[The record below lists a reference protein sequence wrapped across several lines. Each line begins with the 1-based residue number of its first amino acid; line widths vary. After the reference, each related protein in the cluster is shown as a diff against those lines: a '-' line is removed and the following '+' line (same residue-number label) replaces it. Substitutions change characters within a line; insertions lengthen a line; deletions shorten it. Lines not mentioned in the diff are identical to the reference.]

1 MICPQS
7 QSLLLLHP
15 SKTQRVC
22 CYTQS
27 CSLIH
32 SNHLH
37 RANCLLSLYLY
48 TVNEEAEPESVPI
61 IIIITIN
68 MIKTVLSFW
77 VLKSTCMYMYIFN
90 PTPTNISLLLHS
102 ERKSLETHTY

>member
-15 SKTQRVC
+15 SKTRRVC
-22 CYTQS
+22 CYTRS

-68 MIKTVLSFW
+68 IIKPCLVFGY
-77 VLKSTCMYMYIFN
+77 LKVH
-90 PTPTNISLLLHS
+90 LHV
-102 ERKSLETHTY
+102 HVHI